1 MFVFGW
7 RQILELIIVY
17 CFAFYLLR
25 FLQGTP
31 LITSINFLSFTFL
44 AASISNFAGLKELN
58 LFWKA
63 LLAGYIISMLIVFQ
77 PEIRRIYANRAY
89 HRETSTVI
97 GNLLI
102 HNEELRNKFIDDI
115 VITCQTLSRKKIGAL
130 IILERSNSLRDF
142 VQTGILIDAIFSPE
156 LAISIFL
163 LESPLHDGAIILR
176 ENRLLAA
183 GCILPLAEV
192 VEGKKL
198 VGTRHRA
205 GIGITEQT
213 DALAIVVSEE
223 TGKISLA
230 VHGKMAWG
238 IETVALR
245 KMLKI
250 LYRKV

>member
-1 MFVFGW
+1 MFVLSW
-7 RQILELIIVY
+7 RQIFEFIILY
-17 CFAFYLLR
+17 CFIFYVLR
-25 FLQGTP
+25 FLRGTP
-31 LITSINFLSFTFL
+31 LITPLNFLSFIL
-44 AASISNFAGLKELN
+44 IVASVSNYAGLKELN
-58 LFWKA
+58 FFWKV
-63 LLAGYIISMLIVFQ
+63 LLIGYVASMLIIFQ
-77 PEIRRIYANRAY
+77 PEIRRIYTNRAY
-89 HRETSTVI
+89 NRETTAAIS
-97 GNLLI
+97 GLLF
-102 HNEELRNKFIDDI
+102 HNEELRTKLIEDL

-130 IILERSNSLRDF
+130 IVLERSNSLKDF
-142 VQTGILIDAIFSPE
+142 VQTGILIDALFSPE

-163 LESPLHDGAIILR
+163 TESPLHDGAVILR
-176 ENRLLAA
+176 ENRLIAA

-223 TGKISLA
+223 TAKISLA

-238 IETVALR
+238 IEAPALK